1 MFLAA
6 CGGGGGGDSGPIEA
20 PGCDVASQNAWLRG
34 YMSDWY
40 YWSGASPDPD
50 PAAYT
55 TVATYFDALR
65 YAGSGNVPSDRWSYI
80 EDSAAYSQFFEEGR
94 TLGYGVFVNGLEM
107 VLPLKLRYVE
117 PQSPAAA
124 AGLKRGDVIVSI
136 NGRSAAELMASGDF
150 EELTPADEGE
160 VLTVVIEEGVGT
172 RSVALTAATYDLTP
186 VSVAKVLP
194 LPDGRKAGYLVL
206 KDFITQA
213 EAPLAEAFAEF
224 RAEGA
229 TDLILDLRYNG
240 GGRVS
245 TSGALASM
253 IAGAGHA
260 GGVFARLIYNDRHR
274 DADKVY
280 SLASA
285 PGPALQR
292 VVILTGPRTC
302 SASELVVNGL
312 KPFVDVVTIGDA
324 TCGKPF
330 GFSPVESC
338 GSTFSAVN
346 FESFNGAGA
355 GGYYD
360 GIAQTCAAEDDF
372 SGELGDA
379 AETLTAAA
387 TSYLDTGA
395 CAPVAAARDRTAA
408 AVRLRAQRGP
418 EPGDRQGMIV
428 D

>member
-1 MFLAA
+1 
-6 CGGGGGGDSGPIEA
+6 
-20 PGCDVASQNAWLRG
+20 V
-34 YMSDWY
+34 
-40 YWSGASPDPD
+40 
-50 PAAYT
+50 PA
-55 TVATYFDALR
+55 
-65 YAGSGNVPSDRWSYI
+65 DRWSYI

-107 VLPLKLRYVE
+107 ALPLKLRYVE
-117 PQSPAAA
+117 PQSPAAV

-150 EELTPADEGE
+150 AALTPVDEGE
-160 VLTVVIEEGVGT
+160 VLNVVLEEGAGT

-186 VSVAKVLP
+186 VSVAKVVP

-213 EAPLAEAFAEF
+213 EAPLAEAFAQF

-229 TDLILDLRYNG
+229 TELILDLRYNG

-245 TSGALASM
+245 TSGVLASM

-260 GGVFARLIYNDRHR
+260 GGVFARLTYNDRHR

-346 FESFNGAGA
+346 FESFNGDGA

-360 GIAQTCAAEDDF
+360 GIAQTCAAADDF

-379 AETLTAAA
+379 AEALTAAA
-387 TSYLDTGA
+387 TNYLETGV
-395 CAPVAAARDRTAA
+395 CAPVAAVRDRTAA